1 MIGRNYPPAKSFL
14 RQSRYL
20 LQDQT
25 RAETLYQEGVRGHDY
40 RLMARDFEMIH
51 QLHPGRTHP
60 VFHSVL
66 DFHPN
71 EHLDDTQMVEIA
83 QKYLVAIRMIDTQYA
98 IIKHLD
104 TSHTHMHIIANR
116 IDYNGNYIQTYP
128 EILNSND
135 AVRKLVKEYGLIP
148 AGSKDLRQT
157 NFDALDNSETRKYAI
172 YRSIKECLHGCR
184 GLEELEQR
192 LLLLG
197 IDTQYRM
204 DRETG
209 ERLGISFRYQDEAFK
224 GSNIDRDCSL
234 QALQQTLA
242 LKQDLT
248 QWVGE
253 KLALKATL
261 VQQEQRLREKEA
273 MERLVL
279 QQRQEQELRL
289 QQKQQEELALK
300 ERQVQ
305 ELQLQQKQQEKLQQ
319 RETRRRTV
327 RQVPRLRIH

>member
-40 RLMARDFEMIH
+40 RLMAQDFEMIH

-71 EHLDDTQMVEIA
+71 ERLDDTRMVEIA
-83 QKYLVAIRMIDTQYA
+83 QKYLAAIRMIDTQYA

-116 IDYNGNYIQTYP
+116 INYNGNYIQTYP

-135 AVRKLVKEYGLIP
+135 AVRQLVREYDLIP
-148 AGSKDLRQT
+148 AGSKNLRQT

-172 YRSIKECLHGCR
+172 YRGIKECLPGCR
-184 GLEELEQR
+184 GLEEFEQK
-192 LLLLG
+192 LHLLG

-204 DRETG
+204 DKETG
-209 ERLGISFRYQDEAFK
+209 QRIGISFRYQNEAFK
-224 GSNIDRDCSL
+224 GSNIDRELSL
-234 QALQQTLA
+234 RRLERALGQRQELS
-242 LKQDLT
+242 
-248 QWVGE
+248 QWENE
-253 KLALKATL
+253 KLALRATQ
-261 VQQEQRLREKEA
+261 VQQERVLQEKEA
-273 MERLVL
+273 MEQRLL
-279 QQRQEQELRL
+279 QQRLEEELRLREKQLEEVQQRQKQEQEVPQRKT
-289 QQKQQEELALK
+289 Q
-300 ERQVQ
+300 RQ
-305 ELQLQQKQQEKLQQ
+305 
-319 RETRRRTV
+319 RV
-327 RQVPRLRIH
+327 RQVPRLRISH

>member
-1 MIGRNYPPAKSFL
+1 MISRNYPPGKSFL

-60 VFHSVL
+60 VFNSVL

-71 EHLDDTQMVEIA
+71 ERWDDARMVEIA
-83 QKYLVAIRMIDTQYA
+83 VKYLPEIRMVNTQFA
-98 IIKHLD
+98 IIKHTD
-104 TSHTHMHIIANR
+104 TNHTHMHIIANR

-135 AVRKLVKEYGLIP
+135 AVRKLIREYDLMP
-148 AGSKDLRQT
+148 VGSKNLRQT

-172 YRSIKECLHGCR
+172 YRSIRECLPGCR

-197 IDTQYRM
+197 IDTRYRT

-209 ERLGISFRYQDEAFK
+209 ERLGISFRYQNEAFK

-248 QWVGE
+248 QWEGE
-253 KLALKATL
+253 KLALKATQM
-261 VQQEQRLREKEA
+261 QQEQLSQARETL
-273 MERLVL
+273 ERLVL

-289 QQKQQEELALK
+289 QQKQQEELALQ
-300 ERQVQ
+300 ERQAQ

-319 RETRRRTV
+319 RETHQRAV

>member
-71 EHLDDTQMVEIA
+71 EHVDDTKMVEIA
-83 QKYLVAIRMIDTQYA
+83 QKYLVAIRMADTQYA
-98 IIKHLD
+98 IVKHLD
-104 TSHTHMHIIANR
+104 TSHTHIHIIANR

-172 YRSIKECLHGCR
+172 YRSIKECLPGCR

-197 IDTQYRM
+197 IDTRYRM

-209 ERLGISFRYQDEAFK
+209 QRLGISFRYQNEAFK
-224 GSNIDRDCSL
+224 GSNIDAACSL
-234 QALQQTLA
+234 QALRQTLS

-248 QWVGE
+248 QWENE
-253 KLALKATL
+253 KLTIRAAQ
-261 VQQEQRLREKEA
+261 VQQEQLSQAREA
-273 MERLVL
+273 ME
-279 QQRQEQELRL
+279 QHQRQKQEQELQQ
-289 QQKQQEELALK
+289 QQKQ
-300 ERQVQ
+300 RQ
-305 ELQLQQKQQEKLQQ
+305 ELDQQ
-319 RETRRRTV
+319 ETRRQTV
-327 RQVPRLRIH
+327 RQVPRLRIY

>member
-71 EHLDDTQMVEIA
+71 EHVDDTKMVEIA
-83 QKYLVAIRMIDTQYA
+83 QKYLVAIRMADTQYA
-98 IIKHLD
+98 IVKHLD
-104 TSHTHMHIIANR
+104 TSHTHIHIIANR

-135 AVRKLVKEYGLIP
+135 AVKELVREYHLIP
-148 AGSKDLRQT
+148 AGSKNLRQT
-157 NFDALDNSETRKYAI
+157 NFDALDNSETRKYVI
-172 YRSIKECLHGCR
+172 YRGVKECLSDCR
-184 GLEELEQR
+184 NLDELTQK

-204 DRETG
+204 DKETG
-209 ERLGISFRYQDEAFK
+209 QRVGISFRYQNEAFK
-224 GSNIDRDCSL
+224 GSNIDKELSL
-234 QALQQTLA
+234 GRLEKTLGQRQELSQWEEEKLAQRATQVLQEENA
-242 LKQDLT
+242 LKQR
-248 QWVGE
+248 Q
-253 KLALKATL
+253 AL
-261 VQQEQRLREKEA
+261 EED
-273 MERLVL
+273 
-279 QQRQEQELRL
+279 QRQERNRKQE
-289 QQKQQEELALK
+289 QTQS
-300 ERQVQ
+300 
-305 ELQLQQKQQEKLQQ
+305 
-319 RETRRRTV
+319 
-327 RQVPRLRIH
+327 PRLRQGQRLSIG